1 MKMGDQLRIDSR
13 IIEVETGIIAGAESR
28 ICQESLSDIGQKVVE
43 MTNGLA
49 DKYYRNH

>member
-49 DKYYRNH
+49 DKYCRNH